1 MKLIIALALLCLL
14 CGCAGQVRLTPL
26 SKGNVLTCQIG
37 EQAVADGNRA
47 YCKETEG
54 K

>member
-1 MKLIIALALLCLL
+1 MKLLIALALLALL
-14 CGCAGQVRLTPL
+14 CGCGGQMQLTPL
-26 SKGNVLTCQIG
+26 NRGNVLTCQIG
-37 EQAVADGNRA
+37 EQVVADGNKA